1 MYFFMMVVS
10 SHRVLSMIPNELRGE
25 INQHTT
31 TEKPMF
37 DGEELCELVMEI
49 KCRQVIGVICY
60 ISSDACS
67 ILNF

>member
-1 MYFFMMVVS
+1 MMVVS

-31 TEKPMF
+31 TKKPMF
-37 DGEELCELVMEI
+37 DGDELCVMEI

-60 ISSDACS
+60 IRSDACS
-67 ILNF
+67 ILEF